1 MMANRLEVLTQVA
14 ALISQSSVCSF
25 LRKGEL
31 IFDGSVADDIDL
43 LVNDAVD
50 AELWKYLKSVGFKK
64 KVDLRFLNI
73 YLYGSRPHIHYV
85 NTTLDLHFDCVFGL
99 YHRSV
104 HLIRKPGFEITH
116 WIPLDKVIQEESIK
130 NLRTLDV
137 EGLTLP
143 CLKLEVELVHLI
155 AHVVLDKKG
164 RMDLYYQNRVRFLL
178 GQVDMVNFKYML
190 NLVFFKFSGRLIE
203 QLKKDKFDS
212 LFEQYLTYGDY

>member
-43 LVNDAVD
+43 LINDAVD

-104 HLIRKPGFEITH
+104 HLITKPGFEITH
-116 WIPLDKVIQEESIK
+116 WIPLDKVIQEESVK

-137 EGLTLP
+137 QGLILP
-143 CLKLEVELVHLI
+143 CLRLEVELVHLI
-155 AHVVLDKKG
+155 AHVILDKKG
-164 RMDLYYQNRVRFLL
+164 CIDLYYKNRIRLL
-178 GQVDMVNFKYML
+178 LDQVDMVDFKYML
-190 NLVFFKFSGRLIE
+190 NLVFFRFSNHLIE
-203 QLKKDKFDS
+203 QLQNNKFDS
-212 LFEQYLTYGDY
+212 LFEQYLTYRDY